1 MAGIAIGVARWV
13 LKSCRHARTYSW
25 QVVTMKSQVA
35 VISSVCAL
43 VLVAVA
49 ACGDDDGDDTSQ
61 AETPASQVQTAPDDG
76 PVTFEIFQR
85 EDSSDGIV
93 SIGSQRF
100 EPAAFIVSAGQQ
112 VTFNITNEG
121 LSWHNMR
128 VDGGDGEFGNADD
141 TLSDHE
147 PRFVPG
153 DTGSLVWTAPDSP
166 GEIQFRCDFHPDV
179 MTGSISVQ

>member
-1 MAGIAIGVARWV
+1 
-13 LKSCRHARTYSW
+13 
-25 QVVTMKSQVA
+25 MKFQVA
-35 VISSVCAL
+35 VISLLFAL

-49 ACGDDDGDDTSQ
+49 ACGDDDGDETSLAVTPTSQ
-61 AETPASQVQTAPDDG
+61 AQTAPDDG
-76 PVTFEIFQR
+76 PVTFDISQR

-100 EPAAFIVSAGQQ
+100 EPAAFIVSAGQE
-112 VTFNITNEG
+112 VTFNITNDG

-128 VDGGDGEFGNADD
+128 VDGGDGAFGNADD

-179 MTGSISVQ
+179 MTGSITVQ